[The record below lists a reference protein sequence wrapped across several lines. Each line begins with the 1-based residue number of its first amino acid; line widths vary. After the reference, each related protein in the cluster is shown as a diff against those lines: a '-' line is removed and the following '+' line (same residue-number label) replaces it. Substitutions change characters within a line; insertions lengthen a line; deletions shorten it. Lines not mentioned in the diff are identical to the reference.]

1 MDCRYYTLLD
11 ILSSEQ
17 FRTVILLTAGL
28 DTLIIADLLETNE
41 WNVNNSLLQC
51 LDQVGCRSV
60 DGLAH
65 KLLYEWD
72 NDLYDHRLEKE
83 LAKLQT
89 AARRMLERIASTD
102 DDTSWKA
109 ERSLPQDGLIKRRN
123 RSPRL
128 AYCAVFNSL
137 TPLWLGSAI

>member
-1 MDCRYYTLLD
+1 MKDCRYYTLLD

-17 FRTVILLTAGL
+17 FRAVILLAVGL
-28 DTLIIADLLETNE
+28 DTLVMADLLETSE

-51 LDQVGCRSV
+51 LDRVGCRSV

-89 AARRMLERIASTD
+89 AARRMLERIASTNEPG
-102 DDTSWKA
+102 TFVES
-109 ERSLPQDGLIKRRN
+109 R
-123 RSPRL
+123 
-128 AYCAVFNSL
+128 CAPFRKM
-137 TPLWLGSAI
+137 G

>member
-41 WNVNNSLLQC
+41 WSVNNSLLQC

-102 DDTSWKA
+102 DDTFVESRA
-109 ERSLPQDGLIKRRN
+109 LP
-123 RSPRL
+123 
-128 AYCAVFNSL
+128 
-137 TPLWLGSAI
+137 SARWVN

>member
-1 MDCRYYTLLD
+1 LMDCRYYTLLD

-28 DTLIIADLLETNE
+28 DTPVIADLLETSE
-41 WNVNNSLLQC
+41 GNVNNSLLQC

-89 AARRMLERIASTD
+89 AARRMLERIASTEPG
-102 DDTSWKA
+102 TFVESRA
-109 ERSLPQDGLIKRRN
+109 LPSEKWVN
-123 RSPRL
+123 
-128 AYCAVFNSL
+128 
-137 TPLWLGSAI
+137 